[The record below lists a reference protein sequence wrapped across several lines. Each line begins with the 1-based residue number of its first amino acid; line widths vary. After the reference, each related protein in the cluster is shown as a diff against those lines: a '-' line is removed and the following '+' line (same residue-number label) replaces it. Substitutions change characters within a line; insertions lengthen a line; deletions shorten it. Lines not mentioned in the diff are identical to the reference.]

1 MNTKLKWFLL
11 FLTASFI
18 VACDS
23 GSSSNADKEEEDDC
37 TIDTDGTLQ
46 VFSPKGGEV
55 FHIGDSITVKYGA
68 KYADGTGF
76 RILYYFDEESQALD
90 LTEESVGPEAP
101 KGDQCY
107 SVQVVLDG
115 DDFPASDAAFITVRD
130 YSNGSVSGKSKSFQ
144 VVE

>member
-1 MNTKLKWFLL
+1 MNTKLKWFSL
-11 FLTASFI
+11 FLMASFI

-23 GSSSNADKEEEDDC
+23 GSSSDTDKEEVEDC
-37 TIDTDGTLQ
+37 SIDTDGTVK

-55 FHIGDSITVKYGA
+55 FHIGDSITVKWGA
-68 KYADGTGF
+68 KYADGTDF

-115 DDFPASDAAFITVRD
+115 DDFPASNAAFITVRD

>member
-23 GSSSNADKEEEDDC
+23 GSSSNADKEEEEDC
-37 TIDTDGTLQ
+37 TIDTDGTVQ

-55 FHIGDSITVKYGA
+55 FHIGDTITVKYGA

-76 RILYYFDEESQALD
+76 RILYYFDSESQGID
-90 LTEESVGPEAP
+90 LTEESVGPEVP

-107 SVQVVLDG
+107 TEKVVLAG
-115 DDFPASDAAFITVRD
+115 EDFPTSEEAYIRVRD
-130 YSNGSVSGKSKSFQ
+130 YSNGSVAGNSKNFQ
-144 VVE
+144 VAE

>member
-37 TIDTDGTLQ
+37 TIDTDGTVQ

-55 FHIGDSITVKYGA
+55 FHIGDTITVKYGA

-76 RILYYFDEESQALD
+76 RILYYFDSESQGID